1 MDAKTIYAQSSDIKS
16 RTYLEYRRDMKKK
29 AIAELE
35 IMDWLQKKLI
45 ELYPKEI
52 ITVSKSGGDSFLW
65 FLRKGGITR
74 EADFLC
80 QIGSKQLEIE
90 FQYADREDLNFYD
103 FKTSKVAKSFKGKKI
118 YLDDKE
124 FLYIHKILKS
134 YTLITPQWIVE
145 NGEYGM
151 VPAWRSYAYRVP
163 KKIFESILIKDESLS
178 EYIER
183 IDAKNTILNF
193 QHQQIDIYKNQLSH
207 LLQKVID
214 EDELYKLS
222 PDDLNSFF
230 EICFILDNFG
240 KIPHNANL
248 WLVYILSYFNYDRSL
263 SDVAKIVYC
272 IDYLYSKI
280 ELKENELTVIVEK
293 VEEIF
298 SDIKLKQ
305 NKDGY
310 YFSSPLFN
318 HFEETRLALFAINLL
333 EDIVQDILF
342 YYDTNLFTPIYK
354 IYQNVDNIVKVAE
367 FITKNINVDK

>member
-193 QHQQIDIYKNQLSH
+193 QHQQIDIYKSLM
-207 LLQKVID
+207 KT
-214 EDELYKLS
+214 
-222 PDDLNSFF
+222 SF
-230 EICFILDNFG
+230 
-240 KIPHNANL
+240 
-248 WLVYILSYFNYDRSL
+248 
-263 SDVAKIVYC
+263 
-272 IDYLYSKI
+272 
-280 ELKENELTVIVEK
+280 
-293 VEEIF
+293 
-298 SDIKLKQ
+298 
-305 NKDGY
+305 
-310 YFSSPLFN
+310 
-318 HFEETRLALFAINLL
+318 
-333 EDIVQDILF
+333 
-342 YYDTNLFTPIYK
+342 TN
-354 IYQNVDNIVKVAE
+354 
-367 FITKNINVDK
+367 